1 MSGGNVGDVTV
12 EVVVRDEAAVKML
25 RHNRS
30 WHVCGHKMERRQSR
44 VMNALSLS
52 GVVVAV
58 RDGDRDEGEAD
69 K

>member
-1 MSGGNVGDVTV
+1 MSGGNVGAVTV

-52 GVVVAV
+52 LGGGG
-58 RDGDRDEGEAD
+58 GDDDKDDDVDE

>member
-1 MSGGNVGDVTV
+1 MSRGNVGAVTV
-12 EVVVRDEAAVKML
+12 EVVVTDEAAVKML

-52 GVVVAV
+52 DVVTL
-58 RDGDRDEGEAD
+58 RDGDREDGEAD